1 MVNQE
6 IFKKPFLKEIKID
19 KLTIYMKVYI
29 EEQRFNQPLVIVG
42 LSIAFIVVGF
52 STMKEW
58 ETIAQGSFTEK
69 IGGLSSLLIILLVS
83 LLFTNLNLKTRID
96 EKGIYY
102 QYKPLHFSFRLV
114 TWERISKCYIRNYDG
129 ISEYGGWG
137 IKFSFRKK
145 KGKAFTTKGTIGLQ
159 IELKNGKKI
168 LIGTQKKDELQR
180 VLNTY
185 KYKIITNEV

>member
-1 MVNQE
+1 
-6 IFKKPFLKEIKID
+6 
-19 KLTIYMKVYI
+19 MKVYM

-58 ETIAQGSFTEK
+58 ETIAQNSFAEK
-69 IGGLSSLLIILLVS
+69 IGAFSGLLIILLVF
-83 LLFTNLNLKTRID
+83 LLFINLNLKTRID

-102 QYKPLHFSFRLV
+102 QYKPLHFSFRRIP
-114 TWERISKCYIRNYDG
+114 WKHISKCYIRNYNA

-137 IKFSFRKK
+137 IKFSFRKN

-159 IELKNGKKI
+159 IELKNGRKI
-168 LIGTQKKDELQR
+168 LIGTQNKEELQR

-185 KYKIITNEV
+185 QHKIITNET